1 MTSFSPTPSSK
12 PDGAAKHPMP
22 LYQTPSPTI
31 AQSSLAKG
39 FLEQLKTTQSKTNA
53 LPDDVL
59 ATEIDEP
66 EKGYLSPSETSRS
79 NIAPDIDILDPNII
93 KETGAEKY
101 ARQVGGAG
109 CLSKPV
115 GDEGD
120 DDPGDG
126 SLPPNDNN
134 TSGGP
139 GGPNKSGGA
148 NGKKPP
154 QDNDDDGDDVP
165 DYYKEHPRLLLK
177 NQPDQPSPPI
187 IGIGWTGQDDS
198 EALRAYSNSVAQNLK
213 DQEYGPILILKD
225 TVSKARGNMTRINS
239 FCLTELNR
247 YALRNPAIVEA
258 MDKADLNPAKHFAA
272 ITISYLTEKAPDP
285 DPDADPNVKRTNYG
299 GVKFYGGLHFFG
311 AHPSRHLFM
320 IGGGYGHEAKQ
331 DLLTLD
337 EKIPRRLDHP
347 HRHPGVIGYK
357 ALTDG
362 SDRVWL
368 GREDLKNIGKN
379 IQLAWSD
386 QKPAIIQIAR
396 ADFFPKDSKQ
406 IEPRVNINIMPHSA
420 QLAGKM
426 DEFHIPM
433 NPPSEVR
440 INAGIPGDQFAGWT
454 MNEKGIVVKA
464 QADKPENNDIN
475 DTSLNDND
483 VIVKAQADKP
493 ENNDTK
499 DISFQYMGQDQEY
512 LKRHEVVKYKDT
524 RYDVNNYHAFV
535 RTDVAPLSTRGF
547 VVPDNADIVQ
557 MGDVDDEKEV
567 VLKTSDGRTDLIA
580 PDNTDIVQMDDV
592 DNEKEELLNAGDGQT
607 DLLNDVNASTAPVYA
622 RVDPDPEDDEM
633 QPDSEDELVIVD

>member
-148 NGKKPP
+148 DGKKPP
-154 QDNDDDGDDVP
+154 QDNDDDGDDSDDVP

-187 IGIGWTGQDDS
+187 IGIGWTGWDDS
-198 EALRAYSNSVAQNLK
+198 ETLQAYTRNIVQNLR
-213 DQEYGPILILKD
+213 DQKYGPILILKD
-225 TVSKARGNMTRINS
+225 TSTKVSGFVTQSNKL
-239 FCLTELNR
+239 CLAQLNR
-247 YALRNPAIVEA
+247 YALRDPAIVEA
-258 MDKADLNPAKHFAA
+258 MDKADLNPARDFAA
-272 ITISYLTEKAPDP
+272 ITISYLPEKEAPENDNKKL
-285 DPDADPNVKRTNYG
+285 DYG
-299 GVKFYGGLHFFG
+299 GVRFIGGLHFFST
-311 AHPSRHLFM
+311 AHRSRHLYM
-320 IGGGYGHEAKQ
+320 IGGGHGHDAKQ

-337 EKIPRRLDHP
+337 KNIPERLDQP
-347 HRHPGVIGYK
+347 QKHPGVIGYK

-379 IQLAWSD
+379 IQLKLPD
-386 QKPAIIQIAR
+386 QKPAIIQITR

-483 VIVKAQADKP
+483 VIVKAQADKQ

-547 VVPDNADIVQ
+547 VIPDNADIVP

-567 VLKTSDGRTDLIA
+567 VLKTSGGRTDLIV
-580 PDNTDIVQMDDV
+580 PDNSDIVQMDDV
-592 DNEKEELLNAGDGQT
+592 DNEKEELLNAGDGRT

-622 RVDPDPEDDEM
+622 PVDQDPEDEQM
-633 QPDSEDELVIVD
+633 EQDSGDELEIID

>member
-12 PDGAAKHPMP
+12 PGDAAKHPMP

-79 NIAPDIDILDPNII
+79 NIAPDTDILDPNII

-101 ARQVGGAG
+101 AQQVGGAG

-115 GDEGD
+115 GSEGD
-120 DDPGDG
+120 DDPGDS

-148 NGKKPP
+148 DGKKPP
-154 QDNDDDGDDVP
+154 QDNDDDGDGSDDVP

-187 IGIGWTGQDDS
+187 IGIGWTGWGDA
-198 EALRAYSNSVAQNLK
+198 EALLAYSNSIAQNLK

-225 TVSKARGNMTRINS
+225 TASKASGFVTKSNS
-239 FCLTELNR
+239 LRLAELNR
-247 YALRNPAIVEA
+247 YFVRDPAIVEA
-258 MDKADLNPAKHFAA
+258 MDKADLNPARDFAA
-272 ITISYLTEKAPDP
+272 ITISYLPGKAPDP
-285 DPDADPNVKRTNYG
+285 DVKKLDYG
-299 GVKFYGGLHFFG
+299 GVRFIGGLHFYG
-311 AHPSRHLFM
+311 DHLSRHLFM
-320 IGGGYGHEAKQ
+320 IGGGHGHDAKQ

-337 EKIPRRLDHP
+337 KQIPENLDHP
-347 HRHPGVIGYK
+347 QTHPGVIGYK

-379 IQLAWSD
+379 IQLAQSNL
-386 QKPAIIQIAR
+386 KPAIIQITR
-396 ADFFPKDSKQ
+396 QDFFADQSKQ
-406 IEPRVNINIMPHSA
+406 IAVRVNRNTMPHSA
-420 QLAGKM
+420 ALAEKM
-426 DEFHIPM
+426 DEFHVAM
-433 NPPSEVR
+433 NPPSERR

-464 QADKPENNDIN
+464 EANKQD
-475 DTSLNDND
+475 
-483 VIVKAQADKP
+483 
-493 ENNDTK
+493 NNDTN
-499 DISFQYMGQDQEY
+499 DVSFQYAGQDQEY

-524 RYDVNNYHAFV
+524 KHDVNNFHAFV

-547 VVPDNADIVQ
+547 SVPDNTDIVQ

-567 VLKTSDGRTDLIA
+567 VLKTSGGRTDLIV
-580 PDNTDIVQMDDV
+580 PDNSDIVQMDDV
-592 DNEKEELLNAGDGQT
+592 DNEKEELFNAGDGRT
-607 DLLNDVNASTAPVYA
+607 DLLNDVNIPSAPVYA
-622 RVDPDPEDDEM
+622 PVDQDPEDEQM
-633 QPDSEDELVIVD
+633 EQDSGDELEIID